1 MFDTQLPV
9 KKAILVGVQLPDT
22 PDWEVDYSLDELA
35 ALADTAG
42 IRTLGRCS
50 QNRQHPDPATYI
62 GRGKVEEVQAL
73 ITAHQADVVIFD
85 PELSPAQISNLE
97 KRLNVRVMDRGDVIL
112 TIFAERAQTREAKLQ
127 VELARMKY
135 YLPRLKRQWTHLERQ
150 VGGVGVR
157 AGMGEKQIEV
167 DRRLIR
173 KKIDRYEA
181 DLKEIEKQRKLRKN
195 RRREVFSLALI
206 GYTNVGKST
215 LFNCL
220 TQAGVL
226 VENRLFA
233 TLDSTVRKIEIGAH
247 EFVITDTVGFIR
259 KLPHHLV
266 ASFRSTL
273 EEACDADVLLHV
285 VDVTSPVLGEQM
297 AAVQEVLKQ
306 LKIEDKPVLYV
317 LNKVD
322 LLAEGEELPVWKYIP
337 QDAPYVTVSAHT
349 GENMDLLRELILE
362 TFDQQF
368 RETIFVLPLSQSA
381 WIAQL
386 YTFCTILEQEYLD
399 GNRVKL
405 RCRAPARELE
415 RFRKSWRAASTP
427 FEEQQPSRA

>member
-9 KKAILVGVQLPDT
+9 EKAILVGVQLPDT
-22 PDWEVDYSLDELA
+22 PDWEVNYSLDELA
-35 ALADTAG
+35 SLADTAG
-42 IRTLGRCS
+42 IRSLGRCS
-50 QNRQHPDPATYI
+50 QNRHHPDPATYI

-73 ITAHQADVVIFD
+73 VEAHQADVVIFD

-112 TIFAERAQTREAKLQ
+112 MIFAERAQTREAKLQ
-127 VELARMKY
+127 VDLARMKY
-135 YLPRLKRQWTHLERQ
+135 FLPRLKRQWTHLERQ

-173 KKIDRYEA
+173 KKIERYEA

-195 RRREVFSLALI
+195 KRRETFSLALI

-215 LFNCL
+215 LFNRL
-220 TQAGVL
+220 TQADVL

-247 EFVITDTVGFIR
+247 EFVLTDTVGFIR

-297 AAVQEVLKQ
+297 AAVNEVLKQ
-306 LKIEDKPVLYV
+306 LEIEDKPIVYV
-317 LNKVD
+317 LNKAD
-322 LLAEGEELPVWKYIP
+322 LLPQNEELHVWKHIP
-337 QDAPYVTVSAHT
+337 PEAPCVSVSAHT
-349 GENMDLLRELILE
+349 GENMDLLKELILE
-362 TFDQQF
+362 TFSEQF
-368 RETIFVLPLSQSA
+368 REAIFVLPLSQSGFV
-381 WIAQL
+381 AQL
-386 YTFCTILEQEYLD
+386 YTIATILEEEYLE

-405 RCRAPARELE
+405 RCRAPAKDLE
-415 RFRKSWRAASTP
+415 RFRKSWKAVADAG
-427 FEEQQPSRA
+427 EEQLLSS